1 MRFRD
6 FHYIRRSD
14 RRVICFLLAVFIV
27 VSLAL
32 LVFHGK
38 ETMYTSSGEDD
49 STMIG
54 RGGERGGYYYKYGRG
69 RGNKYYAVPGRAV
82 SRFPFDPNTADSTEL
97 LALGLEP
104 WQVRNIY
111 KYRAKGGVFRKRE
124 DFARIYGL
132 TNKQYRELAPLIRIG
147 SDYQPYTARGYQNV
161 PYGEAP
167 DSVSGRRFTAKLKQ
181 GERIELNDADTAML
195 MRVPGIGTYF
205 ARQIVRQRKLL
216 GGYYSPYQLLEI
228 QDMPEEA
235 LPYFEVNPG
244 KVHRLNVNKLSLGEL
259 KRHPYINYY
268 QAKDI
273 VDYRR
278 LYGEIHDIEQLK
290 LMKDFTRDDF
300 ERLRHYI
307 DY

>member
-6 FHYIRRSD
+6 FHYVRRSD
-14 RRVICFLLAVFIV
+14 RRVIFFLLAVFII

-38 ETMYTSSGEDD
+38 ETMYTASGNDD
-49 STMIG
+49 SAAVG
-54 RGGERGGYYYKYGRG
+54 WRDYRHGYYDYRRG
-69 RGNKYYAVPGRAV
+69 KGNKYYAVRGRTV

-111 KYRAKGGVFRKRE
+111 KYRAKGGVFRKKE
-124 DFARIYGL
+124 DFGRVYGL
-132 TNKQYRELAPLIRIG
+132 TNRQYRELAPLIRIG
-147 SDYQPYTARGYQNV
+147 SDYQPYTSRGYQNV

-167 DSVSGRRFTAKLKQ
+167 DSVPGRRFPAKLRQ
-181 GERIELNDADTAML
+181 GERIDLNDADTVL
-195 MRVPGIGTYF
+195 LLKVPGIGPYF
-205 ARQIVRQRKLL
+205 ARQIVHNRKML
-216 GGYYSPYQLLEI
+216 GGFYSVRQLLEI

-235 LPYFEVNPG
+235 LPYFEVNPA
-244 KVHRLNVNKLSLGEL
+244 KVHRLNVNKLSLVEL
-259 KRHPYINYY
+259 RRHPYINYY
-268 QAKDI
+268 QAKAI

-278 LYGEIHDIEQLK
+278 LYGEIHDMGQLK
-290 LMKDFTRDDF
+290 LMKYFTPDDF

-307 DY
+307 EY

>member
-6 FHYIRRSD
+6 FHYVRRSD
-14 RRVICFLLAVFIV
+14 RRVIFFLLAVFIV

-38 ETMYTSSGEDD
+38 ETMYTASGNDD
-49 STMIG
+49 SAAVG
-54 RGGERGGYYYKYGRG
+54 WRDYRHGYYDYRRG
-69 RGNKYYAVPGRAV
+69 KGNKYYAVRGRTV

-111 KYRAKGGVFRKRE
+111 KYRAKGGVFRKKE
-124 DFARIYGL
+124 DFGRVYGL
-132 TNKQYRELAPLIRIG
+132 TNRQYRDLAPLIRIG
-147 SDYQPYTARGYQNV
+147 SDYQPYTSRGYQNV

-167 DSVSGRRFTAKLKQ
+167 DSVPGRRFTAKLRK
-181 GERIELNDADTAML
+181 GERIDLNDADTVL
-195 MRVPGIGTYF
+195 LLKVPGIGPYF
-205 ARQIVRQRKLL
+205 ARQIVHNRKML
-216 GGYYSPYQLLEI
+216 GGFYSVRQLLEI

-235 LPYFEVNPG
+235 LPYFEVNPA
-244 KVHRLNVNKLSLGEL
+244 KVHRLNVNKLSLVEL
-259 KRHPYINYY
+259 RRHPYINYY
-268 QAKDI
+268 QAKAI

-278 LYGEIHDIEQLK
+278 LYGEIHDMGQLK
-290 LMKDFTRDDF
+290 LMKYFTPDDF

-307 DY
+307 EY

>member
-14 RRVICFLLAVFIV
+14 RRAICFLLMVLIA

-38 ETMYTSSGEDD
+38 EVMYTSAGEDD
-49 STMIG
+49 STAVDRVEG
-54 RGGERGGYYYKYGRG
+54 RRGYHEYRRG
-69 RGNKYYAVPGRAV
+69 KRNQYYAVPGRTV

-111 KYRAKGGVFRKRE
+111 KYRAKGGVYRKKE
-124 DFARIYGL
+124 DFARVYGL

-147 SDYQPYTARGYQNV
+147 ADYQPYAERGFQNA
-161 PYGEAP
+161 PYGTVP
-167 DSVSGRRFTAKLKQ
+167 DSVPGKRYPAKLSP
-181 GERIELNDADTAML
+181 GERIDLNEADTTL
-195 MRVPGIGTYF
+195 LKKVPGVGTYF
-205 ARQIVRQRKLL
+205 AGQIVKLRKML
-216 GGYYSPYQLLEI
+216 GGFYSRRQLLEI

-235 LPYFEVNPG
+235 LDYFEVNSG
-244 KVHRLNVNKLSLGEL
+244 AVQRLNVNKLSVNQL

-268 QAKDI
+268 QAKAI

-290 LMKDFTRDDF
+290 LIKDFTPDDF
-300 ERLRHYI
+300 ERLSHYI
-307 DY
+307 EY

>member
-6 FHYIRRSD
+6 FHYVRRSD
-14 RRVICFLLAVFIV
+14 RRVIFFLLAVFIV

-38 ETMYTSSGEDD
+38 EMMYTGYGDVD
-49 STMIG
+49 SATAG
-54 RGGERGGYYYKYGRG
+54 WKGNSHGYYKYRRG
-69 RGNKYYAVPGRAV
+69 GDNKYYAVRGRAV

-111 KYRAKGGVFRKRE
+111 KYRAKGGVFRKKE
-124 DFARIYGL
+124 DFGRVYGL

-161 PYGEAP
+161 PYGYAP
-167 DSVSGRRFTAKLKQ
+167 DSVPGRRFPAKLRK
-181 GERIELNDADTAML
+181 GERIDLNDADTTIL

-205 ARQIVRQRKLL
+205 ARQIVSRRKML

-228 QDMPEEA
+228 QDMPEEVLA
-235 LPYFEVNPG
+235 YFEVNPG
-244 KVHRLNVNKLSLGEL
+244 MVHRLNVNKLSLGEL
-259 KRHPYINYY
+259 RRHPYINYY

-278 LYGEIHDIEQLK
+278 LYGEIYDIEQLK

-307 DY
+307 EY

>member
-6 FHYIRRSD
+6 FHYVRRSD
-14 RRVICFLLAVFIV
+14 RRVIFFLLAVFII

-38 ETMYTSSGEDD
+38 ETMYTASGNDD
-49 STMIG
+49 SAAVG
-54 RGGERGGYYYKYGRG
+54 WRDYRHGYYDYRRG
-69 RGNKYYAVPGRAV
+69 KGNKYYAVRGRTV

-111 KYRAKGGVFRKRE
+111 KYRAKGGVFRKKE
-124 DFARIYGL
+124 DFGRVYGL
-132 TNKQYRELAPLIRIG
+132 TNRQYRDLAPLIRIG
-147 SDYQPYTARGYQNV
+147 SDYQPYTSRGYQNV

-167 DSVSGRRFTAKLKQ
+167 DSVPGRRFTAKLRK
-181 GERIELNDADTAML
+181 GERIDLNDADTVL
-195 MRVPGIGTYF
+195 LLKVPGIGPYF
-205 ARQIVRQRKLL
+205 ARQIVRARKML
-216 GGYYSPYQLLEI
+216 GGFYSVRQLLEI

-235 LPYFEVNPG
+235 LPYFEVNPA
-244 KVHRLNVNKLSLGEL
+244 KVHRLNVNKLSLVEL
-259 KRHPYINYY
+259 RRHPYINYY
-268 QAKDI
+268 QAKAI

-278 LYGEIHDIEQLK
+278 LYGEINDMGQLK
-290 LMKDFTRDDF
+290 LMKYFTPDDF

-307 DY
+307 EY

>member
-6 FHYIRRSD
+6 FHYVRRSD
-14 RRVICFLLAVFIV
+14 RRVIFFLLAVFII

-32 LVFHGK
+32 LIFHGK
-38 ETMYTSSGEDD
+38 EKMYTASDNDD
-49 STMIG
+49 SAAVG
-54 RGGERGGYYYKYGRG
+54 WRDYRHGYFDYRRGK
-69 RGNKYYAVPGRAV
+69 GNKYYAVRGRAV

-111 KYRAKGGVFRKRE
+111 KYRAKGGVFRKKE
-124 DFARIYGL
+124 DFGRVYGL

-147 SDYQPYTARGYQNV
+147 SDYQPYTSRGYQNV

-167 DSVSGRRFTAKLKQ
+167 DSVPGRRFPAKLRQ
-181 GERIELNDADTAML
+181 GERIDLNDADTVL
-195 MRVPGIGTYF
+195 LLKVPGIGPYF
-205 ARQIVRQRKLL
+205 ARQIVRARKML
-216 GGYYSPYQLLEI
+216 GGFYSVRQLLEI

-235 LPYFEVNPG
+235 LPYFEVNPA
-244 KVHRLNVNKLSLGEL
+244 KVHRLNVNKLSLVEL
-259 KRHPYINYY
+259 RRHPYINYY
-268 QAKDI
+268 QAKAI

-278 LYGEIHDIEQLK
+278 LYGEIHDMGQLK
-290 LMKDFTRDDF
+290 LMKYFTPDDF

-307 DY
+307 EY

>member
-6 FHYIRRSD
+6 FHYVRRSD
-14 RRVICFLLAVFIV
+14 RRVIFFLLAVFIV

-38 ETMYTSSGEDD
+38 ETMYTASGNDD
-49 STMIG
+49 SAAVG
-54 RGGERGGYYYKYGRG
+54 WRDYRHGYYDYRRG
-69 RGNKYYAVPGRAV
+69 KGNKYYAVRGRTV

-111 KYRAKGGVFRKRE
+111 KYRAKGGVFRKKE
-124 DFARIYGL
+124 DFGRVYGL
-132 TNKQYRELAPLIRIG
+132 TNRQYRELAPLIRIG
-147 SDYQPYTARGYQNV
+147 SDYQPYTSRGYQNV

-167 DSVSGRRFTAKLKQ
+167 DSVPGRRFTAKLRK
-181 GERIELNDADTAML
+181 GERIDLNDADTVL
-195 MRVPGIGTYF
+195 LLKVPGIGPYF
-205 ARQIVRQRKLL
+205 ARQIVHNRKML
-216 GGYYSPYQLLEI
+216 GGFYSVRQLLEI

-235 LPYFEVNPG
+235 LPYFEVNPA
-244 KVHRLNVNKLSLGEL
+244 KVHRLNVNKLSLVEL
-259 KRHPYINYY
+259 RRHPYINYY
-268 QAKDI
+268 QAKAI

-278 LYGEIHDIEQLK
+278 LYGEIHDMGQLK
-290 LMKDFTRDDF
+290 LMKYFTPDDF

-307 DY
+307 EY

>member
-6 FHYIRRSD
+6 FHYVRRSD
-14 RRVICFLLAVFIV
+14 RRVIFFLLAVFII

-38 ETMYTSSGEDD
+38 ETLYTASGNDD
-49 STMIG
+49 SAAVG
-54 RGGERGGYYYKYGRG
+54 WRDYRHGYYDYRRG
-69 RGNKYYAVPGRAV
+69 KGNKYYAVRGRTV

-111 KYRAKGGVFRKRE
+111 KYRAKGGVFRKKE
-124 DFARIYGL
+124 DFGRVYGL
-132 TNKQYRELAPLIRIG
+132 TNRQYRDLAPLIRIG
-147 SDYQPYTARGYQNV
+147 SDYQPYTSRGYQNV

-167 DSVSGRRFTAKLKQ
+167 DSVPGRRFPAKLRQ
-181 GERIELNDADTAML
+181 GERIDLNDADTVL
-195 MRVPGIGTYF
+195 LLKVPGIGSYF
-205 ARQIVRQRKLL
+205 ARQIVRTRKML
-216 GGYYSPYQLLEI
+216 GGFYSVRQLLEI

-235 LPYFEVNPG
+235 LPYFEVNPA
-244 KVHRLNVNKLSLGEL
+244 KVHRLNVNKLSLVEL
-259 KRHPYINYY
+259 RRHPYINYY
-268 QAKDI
+268 QAKAI

-278 LYGEIHDIEQLK
+278 LYGEIHDMGQLK
-290 LMKDFTRDDF
+290 LMKYFTPDDF

-307 DY
+307 EY

>member
-6 FHYIRRSD
+6 FHYVRRSD
-14 RRVICFLLAVFIV
+14 RRVIFFLLAVFIV

-38 ETMYTSSGEDD
+38 ETMYTASGNDD
-49 STMIG
+49 SAAVG
-54 RGGERGGYYYKYGRG
+54 WRDYRHGYYDYRRG
-69 RGNKYYAVPGRAV
+69 KGNKYYAVRGRTV

-111 KYRAKGGVFRKRE
+111 KYRAKGGVFRKKE
-124 DFARIYGL
+124 DFGRVYGL
-132 TNKQYRELAPLIRIG
+132 TNRQYRDLAPLIRIG
-147 SDYQPYTARGYQNV
+147 SDYQPYTSRGYQNV

-167 DSVSGRRFTAKLKQ
+167 DSVPGRRFTAKLRQ
-181 GERIELNDADTAML
+181 GERIDLNDADTVL
-195 MRVPGIGTYF
+195 LLKVPGIGPYF
-205 ARQIVRQRKLL
+205 ARQIVHNRKML
-216 GGYYSPYQLLEI
+216 GGFYSVRQLLEI

-235 LPYFEVNPG
+235 LPYFEVNPA
-244 KVHRLNVNKLSLGEL
+244 KVHRLNVNKLSLVEL
-259 KRHPYINYY
+259 RRHPYINYY
-268 QAKDI
+268 QAKAI

-278 LYGEIHDIEQLK
+278 LYGEIHDMGQLK
-290 LMKDFTRDDF
+290 LMKYFTPDDF

-307 DY
+307 EY

>member
-6 FHYIRRSD
+6 FHYVRRSD
-14 RRVICFLLAVFIV
+14 RRVIFFLLAVFII

-38 ETMYTSSGEDD
+38 EKMYTASGDDD
-49 STMIG
+49 SATVG
-54 RGGERGGYYYKYGRG
+54 WRDYRHGYYDYRRG
-69 RGNKYYAVPGRAV
+69 KGNKYYAVRGRSV

-111 KYRAKGGVFRKRE
+111 KYRAKGGVFRKKE
-124 DFARIYGL
+124 DFGRVYGL
-132 TNKQYRELAPLIRIG
+132 TNRQYRDLAPLIRIG
-147 SDYQPYTARGYQNV
+147 SDYQPYTSRGYQNV

-167 DSVSGRRFTAKLKQ
+167 DSVPGRRFTAKLRK
-181 GERIELNDADTAML
+181 GERIDLNDADTVL
-195 MRVPGIGTYF
+195 LLKVPGIGPYF
-205 ARQIVRQRKLL
+205 ARQIVHNRKML
-216 GGYYSPYQLLEI
+216 GGFYSVRQLLEI

-235 LPYFEVNPG
+235 LPYFEVNPA
-244 KVHRLNVNKLSLGEL
+244 KVHRLNVNKLSLVEL
-259 KRHPYINYY
+259 RRHPYINYY
-268 QAKDI
+268 QAKAI

-278 LYGEIHDIEQLK
+278 LYGEIHDMGQLK
-290 LMKDFTRDDF
+290 LMKYFTPDDF

-307 DY
+307 EY

>member
-6 FHYIRRSD
+6 FHYVRRSD
-14 RRVICFLLAVFIV
+14 RRVIFFLLAVFIV

-38 ETMYTSSGEDD
+38 EKMYTASGNDD
-49 STMIG
+49 SAAVG
-54 RGGERGGYYYKYGRG
+54 WRDYRHGYYDYRRG
-69 RGNKYYAVPGRAV
+69 KGNKYYAVRGRTV

-111 KYRAKGGVFRKRE
+111 KYRAKGGVFRKKE
-124 DFARIYGL
+124 DFGRVYGL
-132 TNKQYRELAPLIRIG
+132 TNRQYRDLAPLIRIG
-147 SDYQPYTARGYQNV
+147 SDYQPYTSRGYQNV

-167 DSVSGRRFTAKLKQ
+167 DSVPGRRFPAKLRQ
-181 GERIELNDADTAML
+181 GERIDLNDADTVL
-195 MRVPGIGTYF
+195 LLKVPGIGPYF
-205 ARQIVRQRKLL
+205 ARQIVHNRKML
-216 GGYYSPYQLLEI
+216 GGFYSVRQLLEI

-235 LPYFEVNPG
+235 LPYFDVNPA
-244 KVHRLNVNKLSLGEL
+244 KVHRLNVNKLSLVEL
-259 KRHPYINYY
+259 RRHPYINYY
-268 QAKDI
+268 QAKAI

-278 LYGEIHDIEQLK
+278 LYGEIHDMGQLK
-290 LMKDFTRDDF
+290 LMKYFTPDDF

-307 DY
+307 EY

>member
-6 FHYIRRSD
+6 FHYVRRSD
-14 RRVICFLLAVFIV
+14 RRVIFFLLAVFII

-38 ETMYTSSGEDD
+38 ETMYTASGNDD
-49 STMIG
+49 SAAVG
-54 RGGERGGYYYKYGRG
+54 WRDYRHGYYDYRRG
-69 RGNKYYAVPGRAV
+69 KGNKYYAVRGRSV

-111 KYRAKGGVFRKRE
+111 KYRAKGGVFRKKE
-124 DFARIYGL
+124 DFGRVYGL
-132 TNKQYRELAPLIRIG
+132 TNRQYRDLAPLIRIG
-147 SDYQPYTARGYQNV
+147 SDYQPYTSRGYQNV

-167 DSVSGRRFTAKLKQ
+167 DSVPGRRFTAKLRK
-181 GERIELNDADTAML
+181 GERIDLNDADTVL
-195 MRVPGIGTYF
+195 LLKVPGIGSYF
-205 ARQIVRQRKLL
+205 ARQIVRKRKML
-216 GGYYSPYQLLEI
+216 GGFYSVRQLLEI

-235 LPYFEVNPG
+235 LPYFEVNPA
-244 KVHRLNVNKLSLGEL
+244 KVHRLNVNKLSLVEL
-259 KRHPYINYY
+259 RRHPYINYY
-268 QAKDI
+268 QAKAI

-278 LYGEIHDIEQLK
+278 LYGEIHDMGQLK
-290 LMKDFTRDDF
+290 LMKYFTPDDF

-307 DY
+307 EY

>member
-6 FHYIRRSD
+6 FHYVRRSD
-14 RRVICFLLAVFIV
+14 RRVIFFLLAVFIV

-38 ETMYTSSGEDD
+38 ETMYTASGNDD
-49 STMIG
+49 SAAVG
-54 RGGERGGYYYKYGRG
+54 WRDYRHGYYDYRRG
-69 RGNKYYAVPGRAV
+69 KGNKYYAVRGRSV

-111 KYRAKGGVFRKRE
+111 KYRAKGGVFRKKE
-124 DFARIYGL
+124 DFGRVYGL
-132 TNKQYRELAPLIRIG
+132 TNRQYRDLAPLIRIG
-147 SDYQPYTARGYQNV
+147 SDYQPYTSRGYQNV

-167 DSVSGRRFTAKLKQ
+167 DSVPGRRFTAKLRK
-181 GERIELNDADTAML
+181 GERIDLNDADTVL
-195 MRVPGIGTYF
+195 LLKVPGIGPYF
-205 ARQIVRQRKLL
+205 ARQIVHNRKML
-216 GGYYSPYQLLEI
+216 GGFYSVRQLLEI

-235 LPYFEVNPG
+235 LPYFEVNPA
-244 KVHRLNVNKLSLGEL
+244 KVHRLNVNKLSLVEL
-259 KRHPYINYY
+259 RRHPYINYY
-268 QAKDI
+268 QAKAI

-278 LYGEIHDIEQLK
+278 LYGEIHDMGQLK
-290 LMKDFTRDDF
+290 LMKYFTPDDF

-307 DY
+307 EY

>member
-6 FHYIRRSD
+6 FHYVRRSD
-14 RRVICFLLAVFIV
+14 RRVIFFLLAVFII

-38 ETMYTSSGEDD
+38 ETMYTASGNDD
-49 STMIG
+49 SAAVG
-54 RGGERGGYYYKYGRG
+54 WRDYRHGYYDYRRG
-69 RGNKYYAVPGRAV
+69 KGNKYYAVRGRTV

-111 KYRAKGGVFRKRE
+111 KYRAKGGVFRKKE
-124 DFARIYGL
+124 DFGRVYGL
-132 TNKQYRELAPLIRIG
+132 TNRQYRDLAPLIRIG
-147 SDYQPYTARGYQNV
+147 SDYQPYTSRGYQNV

-167 DSVSGRRFTAKLKQ
+167 DSVPGRRFPAKLRQ
-181 GERIELNDADTAML
+181 GERIDLNDADTVL
-195 MRVPGIGTYF
+195 LLKVPGIGSYF
-205 ARQIVRQRKLL
+205 ARQIVRTRKML
-216 GGYYSPYQLLEI
+216 GGFYSVRQLLEI

-235 LPYFEVNPG
+235 LPYFEVNPA
-244 KVHRLNVNKLSLGEL
+244 KVHRLNVNKLSLVEL
-259 KRHPYINYY
+259 RRHPYINYY
-268 QAKDI
+268 QAKAI

-278 LYGEIHDIEQLK
+278 LYGEIHDMGQLK
-290 LMKDFTRDDF
+290 LMKYFTPDDF

-307 DY
+307 EY

>member
-6 FHYIRRSD
+6 FHYVRRSD
-14 RRVICFLLAVFIV
+14 RRVIFFLLAVFII

-38 ETMYTSSGEDD
+38 ETMYTASGNDD
-49 STMIG
+49 SAAVG
-54 RGGERGGYYYKYGRG
+54 WRDYRHGYYDYRRG
-69 RGNKYYAVPGRAV
+69 KGNKYYAVRGRTV

-111 KYRAKGGVFRKRE
+111 KYRAKGGVFRKKE
-124 DFARIYGL
+124 DFGRVYGL
-132 TNKQYRELAPLIRIG
+132 TNRQYRELAPLIRIG
-147 SDYQPYTARGYQNV
+147 SDYQPYTSRGYQNV

-167 DSVSGRRFTAKLKQ
+167 DSVPGRRFTAKLRK
-181 GERIELNDADTAML
+181 GERIDLNDADTVL
-195 MRVPGIGTYF
+195 LLKVPGIGSYF
-205 ARQIVRQRKLL
+205 ARQIVRKRKML
-216 GGYYSPYQLLEI
+216 GGFYSVRQLLEI

-235 LPYFEVNPG
+235 LPYFEVNPA
-244 KVHRLNVNKLSLGEL
+244 KVHRLNVNKLSLVEL
-259 KRHPYINYY
+259 RRHPYINYY
-268 QAKDI
+268 QAKAI

-278 LYGEIHDIEQLK
+278 LYGEIHDMGQLK
-290 LMKDFTRDDF
+290 LMKYFTPDDF

-307 DY
+307 EY

>member
-6 FHYIRRSD
+6 FHYVRRSD
-14 RRVICFLLAVFIV
+14 RRVIFFLLAVFIV

-38 ETMYTSSGEDD
+38 ETMYTASGNDD
-49 STMIG
+49 SAAVG
-54 RGGERGGYYYKYGRG
+54 WRDYRHGYYDYRRG
-69 RGNKYYAVPGRAV
+69 KGNKYYAVRGRTV

-111 KYRAKGGVFRKRE
+111 KYRAKGGVFRKKE
-124 DFARIYGL
+124 DFGRVYGL
-132 TNKQYRELAPLIRIG
+132 TNRQYRDLAPLIRIG
-147 SDYQPYTARGYQNV
+147 SDYQPYTSRGYQNV

-167 DSVSGRRFTAKLKQ
+167 DSVPGRRFPAKLRQ
-181 GERIELNDADTAML
+181 GERIDLNDADTVL
-195 MRVPGIGTYF
+195 LLKVPGIGPYF
-205 ARQIVRQRKLL
+205 ARQIVHNRKML
-216 GGYYSPYQLLEI
+216 GGFYSVRQLLEI

-235 LPYFEVNPG
+235 LPYFEVNPA
-244 KVHRLNVNKLSLGEL
+244 KVHRINVNKLSLVEL
-259 KRHPYINYY
+259 RRHPYINYY
-268 QAKDI
+268 QAKAI

-278 LYGEIHDIEQLK
+278 LYGEIHDMGQLK
-290 LMKDFTRDDF
+290 LMKYFTPDDF

-307 DY
+307 EY

>member
-6 FHYIRRSD
+6 FHYVRRSD
-14 RRVICFLLAVFIV
+14 RRVIFFLLAVFIV

-38 ETMYTSSGEDD
+38 ETMYTASGNDD
-49 STMIG
+49 SAAVG
-54 RGGERGGYYYKYGRG
+54 WRNYRHGYYDYRRG
-69 RGNKYYAVPGRAV
+69 KGNKYYAVRGRTV

-111 KYRAKGGVFRKRE
+111 KYRAKGGVFRKKE
-124 DFARIYGL
+124 DFGRVYGL

-147 SDYQPYTARGYQNV
+147 SDYQPYTSRGYQNV

-167 DSVSGRRFTAKLKQ
+167 DSVPGRRFPAKLRQ
-181 GERIELNDADTAML
+181 GERIDLNDADTVL
-195 MRVPGIGTYF
+195 LLKVPGIGPYF
-205 ARQIVRQRKLL
+205 ARQIVHNRKML
-216 GGYYSPYQLLEI
+216 GGFYSVRQLLEI

-235 LPYFEVNPG
+235 LPYFEVNPA
-244 KVHRLNVNKLSLGEL
+244 KVHRLNVNKLSLVEL
-259 KRHPYINYY
+259 RRHPYINYY
-268 QAKDI
+268 QAKAI

-278 LYGEIHDIEQLK
+278 LYGEIHDMGQLK
-290 LMKDFTRDDF
+290 LMKYFTPDDF

-307 DY
+307 EY

>member
-6 FHYIRRSD
+6 FHYVRRSD
-14 RRVICFLLAVFIV
+14 RRVIFFLLAVFIV

-38 ETMYTSSGEDD
+38 EKMYTASGNDD
-49 STMIG
+49 SAAVG
-54 RGGERGGYYYKYGRG
+54 WRDYRHGYYDYRRG
-69 RGNKYYAVPGRAV
+69 KGNKYYAVRGRTV

-111 KYRAKGGVFRKRE
+111 KYRAKGGVFRKKE
-124 DFARIYGL
+124 DFGRVYGL
-132 TNKQYRELAPLIRIG
+132 TNRQYRDLAPLIRIG
-147 SDYQPYTARGYQNV
+147 SDYQPYTSRGYQNV

-167 DSVSGRRFTAKLKQ
+167 DSVPGRRFPAKLRQ
-181 GERIELNDADTAML
+181 GERIDLNDADTVL
-195 MRVPGIGTYF
+195 LLKVPGIGSYF
-205 ARQIVRQRKLL
+205 ARQIVRARKML
-216 GGYYSPYQLLEI
+216 GGFYSVRQLLEI

-235 LPYFEVNPG
+235 LPYFEVNPA
-244 KVHRLNVNKLSLGEL
+244 KVHRLNVNKLSLVEL
-259 KRHPYINYY
+259 RRHPYINYY
-268 QAKDI
+268 QAKAI

-278 LYGEIHDIEQLK
+278 LYGEIHDMGQLK
-290 LMKDFTRDDF
+290 LMKYFTPDDF

-307 DY
+307 EY